1 MIELKNVDK
10 YYKSRFQRTFILK
23 NVNFTVK
30 EGEFV
35 SIMGPSGAGKS
46 TLLNIIGMLD
56 EPSEGEY
63 YFMGNPVHKM
73 TEKIRIYV
81 IGIISVLYSRLTICW
96 KT

>member
-1 MIELKNVDK
+1 METMIELNKVDK

-23 NVNFTVK
+23 NVDFTVN

-63 YFMGNPVHKM
+63 SGSQNERK
-73 TEKIRIYV
+73 
-81 IGIISVLYSRLTICW
+81 G
-96 KT
+96 

>member
-1 MIELKNVDK
+1 MIELRNVDK

-46 TLLNIIGMLD
+46 TLLTLSGCWTNLPRGNITLW
-56 EPSEGEY
+56 E
-63 YFMGNPVHKM
+63 
-73 TEKIRIYV
+73 IR
-81 IGIISVLYSRLTICW
+81 CM
-96 KT
+96 K